1 MRAQGKASIERM
13 CELSRVSRAG
23 FYRDWQQQQ
32 PDEAENEIRDR
43 IQKEALKHRRCGY
56 RRITLQLQKNGVSVG
71 EGVVRR
77 ILRSDNLLAV
87 RKRKFVVTTDS
98 KHPFKIYSNLA
109 QYVKVE
115 TVNQLWVA
123 DMTYIRLGREFVY
136 LAVILDVFS
145 RKVVGWSL
153 GRSLHS
159 TLPLAALDQAL
170 LSRKPQGGLV
180 HHSDRGSQY
189 ASDDYVKR
197 LEAHGITASMSRP
210 ARPWENGYCESFM
223 NTLKSEEIT
232 CRVYSTLEE
241 LKSNIT
247 DFIERYYNRERLHSA
262 LAYVTPE
269 EFEQRSSASSKLD
282 ADGVPLTLSFPRHTE
297 IYPDAANLRAPE
309 SGTPLSE

>member
-1 MRAQGKASIERM
+1 VQTQGKASIERM
-13 CELSRVSRAG
+13 CELARVSRAG

-32 PDEAENEIRDR
+32 PDEAETEIRDR
-43 IQKEALKHRRCGY
+43 IQKEALKQRRFGY
-56 RRITLQLQKNGVSVG
+56 RRITALLKKSGVSVG

-87 RKRKFVVTTDS
+87 RRRKFVVTTDS
-98 KHPFKIYSNLA
+98 KHPFTVYSNIA

-115 TVNQLWVA
+115 AVNQLWVA

-136 LAVILDVFS
+136 LAVVLDVFS

-170 LSRKPQGGLV
+170 EGRKPQRGLV

-197 LEAHGITASMSRP
+197 LEAHGITVSMSRP

-223 NTLKSEEIT
+223 NILKSEEIT

-241 LKSNIT
+241 LKCNIA

-262 LAYVTPE
+262 LAYVAPE
-269 EFEQRSSASSKLD
+269 EFENNSSAQSKLD
-282 ADGVPLTLSFPRHTE
+282 AFGVPLALSFPRHLE
-297 IYPDAANLRAPE
+297 IYPDAATLRASE
-309 SGTPLSE
+309 SGAPLSE